1 MGLIKRIGRGL
12 ERAARPLVKRGI
24 VAGGAGLGAMIG
36 GPVGGMI
43 GEQITTGLVTSRPR
57 GTGGGGISV
66 QGGGVEPAAYMAS
79 NGHAPTG
86 SNVPAPRQ
94 PGGRSMVPSGVVY
107 ILIAAAARLGLNRLT
122 LQAAMAILRKFG
134 IVAGA
139 TLLTLSAQEALLVW
153 MAGTKR
159 PRRRKGISARD
170 VRTVSRAQSIVRRAQ
185 RLADAF
191 PSTRAPARRRRA
203 RAHAAGCSCVVCKRG

>member
-1 MGLIKRIGRGL
+1 MGLLKRIEKGL
-12 ERAARPLVKRGI
+12 RPITKQVIQK
-24 VAGGAGLGAMIG
+24 GLTAVGTYFG
-36 GPVGGMI
+36 GPVGGMVGSQI
-43 GEQITTGLVTSRPR
+43 GTGLTTSRPR
-57 GTGGGGISV
+57 GSGGGGISV
-66 QGGGVEPAAYMAS
+66 QGGGVERAAYMAS
-79 NGHAPTG
+79 NGYAPTG
-86 SNVPAPRQ
+86 SNLPAPRE
-94 PGGRSMVPSGVVY
+94 PGGRSLVPSGVVY

-122 LQAAMAILRKFG
+122 LQAAMAILRRFG

-159 PRRRKGISARD
+159 PRRRRGISARD

-185 RLADAF
+185 RLADTF

-203 RAHAAGCSCVVCKRG
+203 RSHAVGCGCIICKRG